1 MYPAGKCFRTM
12 SRRDFLMRLFST
24 VALLCAAAG
33 FALAQAPAINTGGVV
48 NTAGSPSNGAIA
60 PGALVTIFGTNLA
73 SGMTLSDSV
82 PLSTSVGGTS
92 VTIAGTPAPIQF
104 ASPTQ
109 INVQAPWGIA
119 LSDSA
124 GPAAV
129 VVTAGGNASASASV
143 TVAASA
149 PAIYN
154 IGGQALA
161 VNSDGTLAAPANSI
175 PGIPT
180 RPAAIGDAK
189 GLIIFA
195 TGMGA
200 VDVPVPDGANSADQ
214 TRNTLN
220 APTVLIGG
228 VAAQVTYSGLSP
240 QFPGVN
246 QINVTLPA
254 GTPTGNNVHLQIQVN
269 GISSNVAAIAVSQ

>member
-1 MYPAGKCFRTM
+1 
-12 SRRDFLMRLFST
+12 MRLFRT
-24 VALLCAAAG
+24 LALLSVAG
-33 FALAQAPAINTGGVV
+33 AALAQTPAINPGGVV
-48 NTAGSPSNGAIA
+48 NTAGSPSNSAIA
-60 PGALVTIFGTNLA
+60 PGALVSIFGTNLA
-73 SGMTLSDSV
+73 SGMALSDSV
-82 PLSTSVGGTS
+82 PLSTNVGGTS
-92 VTIAGTPAPIQF
+92 VTIGGVAAPIQF

-109 INVQAPWGIA
+109 INVQTPWGVAI
-119 LSDSA
+119 SDSA

-129 VVTAGGNASASASV
+129 VVTSGGNASAPVNV

-180 RPAAIGDAK
+180 RPAVIGDSK
-189 GLIIFA
+189 GLILFV
-195 TGMGA
+195 TGMGP
-200 VDVPVPDGANSADQ
+200 VDVPLQDGANSTDQ

-220 APTVLIGG
+220 APTVMIGG

-246 QINVTLPA
+246 QINVMIPA
-254 GTPTGNNVHLQIQVN
+254 GTPTGNNVHMQIQVS
-269 GISSNVAAIAVSQ
+269 GISSNIATIAVSQ

>member
-1 MYPAGKCFRTM
+1 
-12 SRRDFLMRLFST
+12 MRLSGTF
-24 VALLCAAAG
+24 VLLGLAAAAA
-33 FALAQAPAINTGGVV
+33 FAQTPAINAGGVV

-60 PGALVTIFGTNLA
+60 PGALVSIFGSNLA
-73 SGMTLSDSV
+73 SGMTFSDSV
-82 PLSTSVGGTS
+82 PLSTTVGGVS
-92 VTIAGTPAPIQF
+92 VTIGGVPAPIQF
-104 ASPTQ
+104 ASPNQ
-109 INVQAPWGIA
+109 VNVQAPWGVAI
-119 LSDSA
+119 SDSA

-129 VVTAGGNASASASV
+129 VVTSGGTASASATV
-143 TVAASA
+143 TVAAAA
-149 PAIYN
+149 PAIYG

-180 RPAAIGDAK
+180 RPAVIGDSK
-189 GLIIFA
+189 GLILFA

-200 VDVPVPDGANSADQ
+200 VDVPMKDGANSADQ

-240 QFPGVN
+240 QFVGVN

-254 GTPTGNNVHLQIQVN
+254 GTPTGNSVQVQIQVN
-269 GISSNVAAIAVSQ
+269 GTINSNVVTIAVAASQ

>member
-1 MYPAGKCFRTM
+1 
-12 SRRDFLMRLFST
+12 MRLT
-24 VALLCAAAG
+24 TT
-33 FALAQAPAINTGGVV
+33 FAFLTLSVSSLLAQAPAINAGGVM
-48 NTAGSPSNGAIA
+48 NTAGSPSNAAIA
-60 PGALVTIFGTNLA
+60 PGALVSIFGTNLA

-82 PLSTSVGGTS
+82 PLSTNVGGTT
-92 VTIAGTPAPIQF
+92 VTIGGVAAPIQF

-129 VVTAGGNASASASV
+129 VVTNGGTPSAPATV

-154 IGGQALA
+154 IGGQGIA

-180 RPAAIGDAK
+180 RPAVIGDPK

-195 TGMGA
+195 TGMGP
-200 VDVPVPDGANSADQ
+200 VDTPLTDGANSADQ

-220 APTVLIGG
+220 APTVMIGG
-228 VAAQVTYSGLSP
+228 VAAQVTFSGLSP

-269 GISSNVAAIAVSQ
+269 GVSSNVAAIAVSQ